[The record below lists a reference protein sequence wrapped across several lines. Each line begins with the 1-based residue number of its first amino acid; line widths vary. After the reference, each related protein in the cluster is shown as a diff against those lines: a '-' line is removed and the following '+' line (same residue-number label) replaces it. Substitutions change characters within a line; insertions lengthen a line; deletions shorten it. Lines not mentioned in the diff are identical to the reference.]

1 MSRRDRIVVSVLAGA
16 VAVAAFWFFGLAP
29 KRKAI
34 AAADGRIAAQ
44 EQRLEQAQTVLVGAQ
59 SAKRGY
65 PAAYAAVARLGQAVP
80 TDDNMA
86 SLVYQLQ
93 SVADGAKVK
102 FRSIKLGG
110 SSSSAASAA
119 TPATPSTATGT
130 GTGTGTGTA
139 SGGASPS
146 GSSTGTAAAPASQVA
161 ASALP
166 PGAVVGT
173 AGFATLP
180 FSFVFEGSFL
190 DMQRF
195 LARVDSFVRVQGKD
209 VKVSGR
215 LLTVDG
221 ISLASGTDGA
231 TTVKAT
237 IAATAYLTPKDSAAG
252 AATGAT
258 GAAGAAGATPSTATP
273 PATASNSKT
282 SSAVVTTPSS

>member
-1 MSRRDRIVVSVLAGA
+1 MSRRDRIVVGVLAGA
-16 VAVAAFWFFGLAP
+16 VALAAFWFLALAP

-44 EQRLEQAQTVLVGAQ
+44 QQRLDQAQTLLAGAQ
-59 SAKRGY
+59 GAKRRY

-110 SSSSAASAA
+110 ASSSPTATQSAQGAASSSAA
-119 TPATPSTATGT
+119 
-130 GTGTGTGTA
+130 GTA
-139 SGGASPS
+139 AAS
-146 GSSTGTAAAPASQVA
+146 GSSTAATAAPASQVA

-195 LARVDSFVRVQGKD
+195 LAHVDRFVQVRGKN
-209 VKVSGR
+209 VTVNGR

-221 ISLASGTDGA
+221 ISLANGTDGA

-237 IAATAYLTPKDSAAG
+237 IAATAYLMPKDSAAA
-252 AATGAT
+252 AATAPDASAT
-258 GAAGAAGATPSTATP
+258 TPSTGTP
-273 PATASNSKT
+273 SPTASNSKT

>member
-1 MSRRDRIVVSVLAGA
+1 MSRRDRIVVGALAGA
-16 VAVAAFWFFGLAP
+16 VAIAAFWFLALAP

-34 AAADGRIAAQ
+34 ATADGRIAAEQ
-44 EQRLEQAQTVLVGAQ
+44 QRLDQAQTVLGGAQ
-59 SAKRGY
+59 RAKRAY

-93 SVADGAKVK
+93 AVADGAKVK

-110 SSSSAASAA
+110 ASSSGSTAQSAASSA
-119 TPATPSTATGT
+119 G
-130 GTGTGTGTA
+130 A
-139 SGGASPS
+139 SSGSAPGGAS
-146 GSSTGTAAAPASQVA
+146 SSTGTSTSTAPASQVA

-195 LARVDSFVRVQGKD
+195 LARVDRFVEVSGKN

-221 ISLASGTDGA
+221 ISLADGTEGA

-237 IAATAYLTPKDSAAG
+237 ITATAYLVPKDSAAA
-252 AATGAT
+252 AATTT
-258 GAAGAAGATPSTATP
+258 GTTPSTTTP
-273 PATASNSKT
+273 STTAPNSKT
-282 SSAVVTTPSS
+282 SSAVVSTPSS